1 MKQKNVHI
9 LIAAGLILMAAG
21 ARIVNQEMHL
31 YNFAPLAALGVFSGA
46 VIKDK
51 KYAFLVPV
59 LGQLI
64 ADAYFQFFTNIPG
77 FYPGE
82 IFNYTALVAATGLGM
97 FMGQP
102 KALKILGFTL
112 GGSVIFFLLS
122 NLGMWAT
129 GYYGYTFG
137 GLVKTYVAGLP
148 FFKNTLI
155 GDMAGSV
162 LMFGLYF
169 LLQRALEAKAQ
180 KATA

>member
-1 MKQKNVHI
+1 
-9 LIAAGLILMAAG
+9 
-21 ARIVNQEMHL
+21 
-31 YNFAPLAALGVFSGA
+31 
-46 VIKDK
+46 
-51 KYAFLVPV
+51 V

-64 ADAYFQFFTNIPG
+64 SDAYFQLFTNIPG

-82 IFNYTALVAATGLGM
+82 IFNYAALVAATALGM

-122 NLGMWAT
+122 NFSMWTT
-129 GYYGYTFG
+129 GYYGYTFN
-137 GLVKTYVAGLP
+137 GLVQTYVAGLP
-148 FFKNTLI
+148 FFKNTII

-162 LMFGLYF
+162 MLFGLYF
-169 LLQRALEAKAQ
+169 VLQRALMARTQ

>member
-1 MKQKNVHI
+1 MKQKNLNI
-9 LIAAGLILMAAG
+9 LIATGLILMAAG
-21 ARIVNQEMHL
+21 ARIVNQELGL

-64 ADAYFQFFTNIPG
+64 ADAYFQLFTKIPG

-82 IFNYTALVAATGLGM
+82 IFNYAALVAATALGTR
-97 FMGQP
+97 MGQP
-102 KALKILGFTL
+102 KALKVLGYTL

-122 NLGMWAT
+122 NFSMWTT
-129 GYYGYTFG
+129 GYYGYTFSG
-137 GLVKTYVAGLP
+137 FAETYVAAIP
-148 FFKNTLI
+148 FFKNTLA

-162 LMFGLYF
+162 IMFGLYA
-169 LLQRALEAKAQ
+169 LLQRTLVAKTQ